1 MSVQIPRRPN
11 NISLGDQVPTV
22 PADRGA
28 GPTVSVTIG
37 NSASGTATRLS
48 LSSTARLADAFSTR
62 QAAQRS
68 EAGLIRT
75 HAVLETAYVALQGES
90 RLYDRHA

>member
-11 NISLGDQVPTV
+11 NISPGDRVANV
-22 PADRGA
+22 PADRGV
-28 GPTVSVTIG
+28 GPAVSVTIG

-48 LSSTARLADAFSTR
+48 LSPTARLADAFSVR
-62 QAAQRS
+62 QASQHS

-75 HAVLETAYVALQGES
+75 HAVLETSYFALQGES
-90 RLYDRHA
+90 RLYDRQA